1 MRKDN
6 DRERILCNIAA
17 QLAYELSKL
26 QSHPIVQ
33 EHFRRFPDYPGILC
47 HREVYREKPFKKGE
61 LAVAS
66 GSSLYQQNPW
76 LIAFVEGPHKGG
88 DPNGLSVR
96 AIGTDQICN
105 YGNESF
111 IRITGIDEKFLWE
124 GPKREFAVKL
134 QKTMK
139 QMDCFL
145 HRFRGLTFPLD
156 GVADVYIGEYHGGT
170 LRTKNGSKPYVIHVK
185 YNKKTTLKSIRS
197 QMEEQGFGKREF
209 EDDDGKDDGAPF
221 GNPKAIT
228 RADLVGSLSA
238 AGIELKPEMRKSYLA
253 TPGSEGC

>member
-26 QSHPIVQ
+26 QSLPAVQ
-33 EHFRRFPDYPGILC
+33 QYMLNKHSFARILC
-47 HREVYREKPFKKGE
+47 HHEFWNKTPFAKGE

-66 GSSLYQQNPW
+66 GSSLYQQNPF
-76 LIAFVEGPHKGG
+76 LIGFVEEQGIPN
-88 DPNGLSVR
+88 DPQGLLIR
-96 AIGTDQICN
+96 AIGTTDLCT

-111 IRITGIDEKFLWE
+111 IRITGIPEKFLWE
-124 GPKREFAVKL
+124 GEKRQFSEKL
-134 QKTMK
+134 TKAMRN
-139 QMDCFL
+139 MDCFI
-145 HRFRGLTFPLD
+145 HRFRGLTFPSD
-156 GVADVYIGEYHGGT
+156 GVADVYIGEYHGGI
-170 LRTKNGSKPYVIHVK
+170 LRTKNGSKPYVIHLK
-185 YNKKTTLKSIRS
+185 YAKKTTLKSIIA

-209 EDDDGKDDGAPF
+209 EEEDGKEDLPF

-238 AGIELKPEMRKSYLA
+238 AGIDLKKDI
-253 TPGSEGC
+253 TT